1 MPSWKPDCLKASHTL
16 NHINNTIQTA
26 RLLHDE
32 NLSVS
37 NESTVSKTN
46 TCHDSNSNNNLIK
59 LDSPHSTK
67 SEQSSKALS
76 FQNAS
81 SKVSIQKGYSL
92 VELSRINGS
101 QFGLTI
107 AGGTDKDSRPRI
119 CDLKPGSIAH
129 RCDELQIGDM
139 IISINNIKTQGLKH
153 EEIIDLIKNAGDS
166 LRLEFE
172 YNLPP
177 WPIHPHH
184 AVRSN
189 TVHIQLE
196 KENNSYGFTIRGGY
210 NEDQIKSRPLIV
222 TNIRAGGPSDRE
234 GTLKIGDRIL
244 AINGINVVNATLQD
258 AYYILKQCKGLTLF
272 LVEYDSAIVDSIKNS
287 NGPLLIE
294 IEKSP
299 GSAIGIKLCVGKSL
313 NGKNQILVESVKPAS
328 IADRCGAIYVGDQ
341 ILSIDD
347 VSFEHVTLAEANQ
360 ILKNCVGEFSRVE
373 ILPLSQMH
381 ASKSF
386 SQIKRY
392 NQSLIDFNK
401 DNRLIDMKKFGSI
414 NSCSTPLNTNS
425 VCHSDV
431 ADLILKSDENGTF
444 GFTLQSPSVLMST
457 SHISDA
463 IQNMSLFPVIGYV
476 EPNSPAEKSG
486 IIQPGDRILS
496 VNGRSLEGLSLE
508 EARQIIKE
516 SGMTLHLEIEFD
528 VADSIMLSS
537 GIFQV
542 KLLKKNLDLGVSV
555 AYPKYWKS
563 ENYPFISEIKKG
575 SVAYRSGMLQQGD
588 QILFIDNYSL
598 RNKTLGEVNQL
609 LRSADE
615 IVKLKIKKDDS
626 FSEENSDD
634 KSIVY
639 TVEMQRNGGPLGIT
653 ISGSDDIFEPMYVS
667 GLSEGGLA
675 ERTNAIHVGDVI
687 LAINNVSLRGKSLTE
702 AIELLQN
709 ADDMV
714 TLKISRKLDKSI
726 RGDESMSNIHA
737 SNQLKTLQAFKIP
750 VCRDTNDNGS
760 YISNQSNNEHNKS
773 LQYLPFPLDM
783 TNFIRQSQNQ
793 STSQNSITN
802 NTRIKINNQYLES
815 LKKKANSLD
824 SINAVERELDEVL
837 KDLEL
842 NSQDL
847 NEQLEENEF
856 HSNSIIELPITIQK
870 NIKIETCSS
879 SSNSS
884 SSPSTSL
891 NKSNNSNNSTKWA
904 SEFTDSN
911 LNRQVKNSE
920 FLRENPND
928 LFIDDLIVQTKSRHN
943 IISTYELCTECF
955 DENMANDRS
964 KNNVNHKCC
973 KNRQFQH
980 LNDYSHN
987 KSSSPINFLKENNK
1001 QLPQQ
1006 HNITTSTTVYNQQVN
1021 PIKISNSFSNQDI
1034 SQISNAFMNSNNN
1047 EYHQQNR
1054 LRSIMDQTNEPSF
1067 HDIVN
1072 NNKNKQANFN
1082 RLNSSN
1088 RSLNGSDFRPNGNV
1102 ISQRVFSIGLPNGTI
1117 RSGEH
1122 SPSPKSTDS
1131 RKDDDKLD
1139 KLPPVPPSTWS
1150 ANASFRRRN
1159 QVFQSSPHTSNNRI
1173 KKTNVINGSKN
1184 SFHNEMSDNFR
1195 DDCTEADSPSDN
1207 KLNIYKNNIEL
1218 TIRESEEE
1226 DDTASSLS
1234 NSLKNYDNVNQN
1246 EDNIED
1252 EKLEITINKDNINND
1267 FGFSII
1273 DSIHGNG
1280 IFVHRIRNGTNAEQN
1295 FFLRPKTKIFKIN
1308 NYDFTKID
1316 INQALKILS
1325 SEQAISSNLKLVIS
1339 KKPKNV
1345 MLNEDK
1351 KTQHLDEKLNSI
1363 QNPYAI
1369 NSSRATAL

>member
-386 SQIKRY
+386 SQIK
-392 NQSLIDFNK
+392 S
-401 DNRLIDMKKFGSI
+401 SI